1 MDAVYYGEILDNQ
14 NIVRIGLLLSKFNK
28 GEITYTEFQEEMK
41 REGIDLSVKLI
52 DSKRIKLLKN
62 YNEFEKRVETNTII
76 AKDVDRYFGVD
87 KKGIKFQFSYDRTMI
102 NALAEYGDEYA
113 IAVLEHLRKIEQRLG
128 GSRRNASRMKK

>member
-14 NIVRIGLLLSKFNK
+14 DIVRIGLLLSKFNK

-62 YNEFEKRVETNTII
+62 YNEFERRVETNTII

-87 KKGIKFQFSYDRTMI
+87 KNGIKFQFSYDRTMI